1 MYDNEFRVIIILIG
15 LFIIFYIFFISK
27 NNRKYKV
34 YKTKNYDIKKNIE
47 IKTNNKSD
55 INSNININLKT
66 KNKNQSSVKDIKVS
80 TNKPRQM
87 SLSLGANEEKK
98 LIIIHSIAKKYYNVK
113 DIYFFMEENN
123 IFINNSGYYEKFHI
137 NKHERFLKYSVTNIS
152 SPGYL
157 NKENLTSPKIKGL
170 SFFIQLPVKA
180 DSLNVFNEMVNDA
193 KIFSKSYKG
202 NLYNSDKELLSN
214 KILKNLKNIA
224 KSYKDEY

>member
-1 MYDNEFRVIIILIG
+1 
-15 LFIIFYIFFISK
+15 
-27 NNRKYKV
+27 
-34 YKTKNYDIKKNIE
+34 
-47 IKTNNKSD
+47 
-55 INSNININLKT
+55 
-66 KNKNQSSVKDIKVS
+66 
-80 TNKPRQM
+80 M

-98 LIIIHSIAKKYYNVK
+98 LIIINSIAKKYYNVK

-180 DSLNVFNEMVNDA
+180 NSLNVFNEMVNDA
-193 KIFSKSYKG
+193 KIFSKSYKC

>member
-80 TNKPRQM
+80 NNKPRQM

-98 LIIIHSIAKKYYNVK
+98 LIIIH
-113 DIYFFMEENN
+113 
-123 IFINNSGYYEKFHI
+123 
-137 NKHERFLKYSVTNIS
+137 
-152 SPGYL
+152 
-157 NKENLTSPKIKGL
+157 
-170 SFFIQLPVKA
+170 
-180 DSLNVFNEMVNDA
+180 
-193 KIFSKSYKG
+193 
-202 NLYNSDKELLSN
+202 
-214 KILKNLKNIA
+214 
-224 KSYKDEY
+224 

>member
-55 INSNININLKT
+55 ISSNININLKT
-66 KNKNQSSVKDIKVS
+66 ENKNQSSVKDIKVS
-80 TNKPRQM
+80 TNKPKQM

-98 LIIIHSIAKKYYNVK
+98 LIIINSIAKKYYNVK